1 MQKDVLIAL
10 KQMNDTINDLIRRVD
25 NMAQSHYEENSEKI
39 VTLNDKE
46 GEQDIRMDCLQE
58 GHDENVSDII
68 DLEEM
73 VVDILYDDTL
83 SDLGLDDL
91 EGLDDLGF

>member
-10 KQMNDTINDLIRRVD
+10 KQMNDTINDLVRRVD
-25 NMAQSHYEENSEKI
+25 NMAQSHYKENSDKI

-46 GEQDIRMDCLQE
+46 GQQDFRMDRLQD
-58 GHDENVSDII
+58 GHEDNVSDIA

-83 SDLGLDDL
+83 NDLDLDDL
-91 EGLDDLGF
+91 EGTDDLGI